1 MNIDLFEI
9 SEFEEINP
17 PEISDNLVNIP
28 YDPKVYLWENTTTR
42 WRKSADG
49 LVRDYD
55 GEADWRELAYRIG
68 DAIREYVRSGEPAF
82 SADAVISGPSTEV
95 ERKIVSVIDKIRPA
109 VQQDGGDIIFISYD
123 DGIVNVQMQGACS
136 GCPSS
141 TATLKGWVARQAD
154 SYPVRTVRVSQRQ
167 PCAAG
172 MTSTRTRVVPA
183 RRNPSWSAARR
194 ETSMIRPLAKGPRS
208 LTVSTTDL

>member
-1 MNIDLFEI
+1 MADAAQKDIQIMAEPTPNPNSLKFSLDIPFMEEGSAMIHSPEEAKGSPLAERLFALGQVQI
-9 SEFEEINP
+9 VFALGNF
-17 PEISDNLVNIP
+17 VTVT
-28 YDPKVYLWENTTTR
+28 KT
-42 WRKSADG
+42 
-49 LVRDYD
+49 

-68 DAIREYVRSGEPAF
+68 DAIREHVRSGEPAF

-141 TATLKGWVARQAD
+141 TATLKGALEAQIKNAVPEVH
-154 SYPVRTVRVSQRQ
+154 SVVS
-167 PCAAG
+167 
-172 MTSTRTRVVPA
+172 M
-183 RRNPSWSAARR
+183 
-194 ETSMIRPLAKGPRS
+194 
-208 LTVSTTDL
+208 